1 MTQFHLNSFM
11 PISNVPCSVFLF
23 FFWSCVRSMTLHT
36 EAASVLPVVL
46 RGVRLG
52 VLMPGMD
59 EGERSSVCGS
69 LVCVSDWLTAVM
81 SHRGVT
87 YGCNL
92 ALITYTI
99 TLTLIRLSLRWA
111 VTDTVGGK
119 KKKCVFRVL
128 RRMNVLKL
136 RGAYSETEQT
146 LADLHK
152 AIMQRL
158 KPNVPRKPL
167 DFTQRGAGAKSSAP
181 CRVMNHRQRCGPD
194 PGVALLWTT
203 TSSPNNL
210 LNDCRQKARSL
221 PEWPCLA
228 SRGGRL
234 EDGTNKE

>member
-1 MTQFHLNSFM
+1 MSHMTQFHLNSFM

-99 TLTLIRLSLRWA
+99 TLTLIRLPLR
-111 VTDTVGGK
+111 
-119 KKKCVFRVL
+119 
-128 RRMNVLKL
+128 
-136 RGAYSETEQT
+136 
-146 LADLHK
+146 
-152 AIMQRL
+152 
-158 KPNVPRKPL
+158 
-167 DFTQRGAGAKSSAP
+167 
-181 CRVMNHRQRCGPD
+181 
-194 PGVALLWTT
+194 
-203 TSSPNNL
+203 
-210 LNDCRQKARSL
+210 
-221 PEWPCLA
+221 
-228 SRGGRL
+228 
-234 EDGTNKE
+234 